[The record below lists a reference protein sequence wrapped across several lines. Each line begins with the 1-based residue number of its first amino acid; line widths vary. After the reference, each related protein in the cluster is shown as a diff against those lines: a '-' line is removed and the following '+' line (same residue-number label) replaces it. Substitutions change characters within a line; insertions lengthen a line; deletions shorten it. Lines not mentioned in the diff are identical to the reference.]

1 MSISEDEVKRK
12 VLKECKTIAIVGLSD
27 DPQRTSHRIGKYLK
41 ETGYRIIPVNPE
53 ISETLGEKA
62 YPDLASIPFEVDVV
76 DVFRRQEKI
85 DSVINDALEIKPKA
99 IWLQM
104 GLTCPGDRTRLQD
117 TDTDLIEDCC
127 MMAEHRRLM
136 GY

>member
-1 MSISEDEVKRK
+1 MSISEDELKRK

-41 ETGYRIIPVNPE
+41 EAGYRIVPVNPE
-53 ISETLGEKA
+53 IAETLGEKA

-76 DVFRRQEKI
+76 DVFRRQEKV
-85 DSVINDALEIKPKA
+85 DSVINDALQINPKA

-104 GLTCPGDRTRLQD
+104 GLTYPGDKTRLQD

-127 MMAEHRRLM
+127 MMVEHRRLM
-136 GY
+136 S